1 MTTTSSPA
9 GVKNDPPDVVCS
21 ERIKFRKLHSQNIVH
36 RLRYREM
43 GLGVKSPQH
52 SVRVFYQNVYPNMT
66 VVNVEKPPCYLRK
79 FSPDGRF
86 LIAFSSDQAS
96 LEIYQYMGCAAA
108 ASLFQEWEDTE
119 LIINDGTGGRSYEI
133 RSQIFDKLFKLRHVV
148 NMENN
153 EKQLNRECSL
163 FTNDGRYVIIGA
175 AVFIPEENRPH
186 FYELYTNNEAIK
198 PTASCPLED
207 YTLYI
212 IDLHNGRISDSKD
225 FKVDKIILSHN
236 QGVYLYN
243 DTLAILSIQHQTV
256 YIYSIAEG
264 TFIMERTIGRFCCP
278 DESYLYGLGTVTG
291 RSNSNTNL
299 RAFREP
305 TINSL
310 KHRMLVFLFH
320 QAKVKVDAGEDK
332 LALRKFYRRFDEY
345 RNLRMW
351 KMQLLDDDHL
361 LIKYASEDVV
371 TLKIIEPNN
380 HSSIFVIYN
389 IWKNQII
396 GIYGNQSHELL
407 FLYENFCDSFRNA
420 NLAHQTQF
428 TCSPSNNIY
437 SNLIHQR
444 FKQTM
449 IGARGGGVQ
458 EATKRILAQL
468 PISAQSYSSSPYLDL
483 SLFSYDDKWVSAME
497 RPKAC
502 AEFPIRFFARDSGL
516 LKFRIY
522 AGVQNQQPSSS
533 SRRLVAFTFHPTEP
547 FAISVQRI
555 NTDYIANFH
564 IRHAGARVNR

>member
-1 MTTTSSPA
+1 MTTTASSC
-9 GVKNDPPDVVCS
+9 DPTEIVCS
-21 ERIKFRKLHSQNIVH
+21 ERIKFRRLRSQNIVH

-43 GLGVKSPQH
+43 GLSVKSPQH
-52 SVRVFYQNVYPNMT
+52 SVREFYQNVYPNLT

-79 FSPDGRF
+79 FSPDGRL

-96 LEIYQYMGCAAA
+96 LEIYQYMGCSAA
-108 ASLFQEWEDTE
+108 ASLFQESEDTE
-119 LIINDGTGGRSYEI
+119 LIMNDGTGGRSYDI
-133 RSQIFDKLFKLRHVV
+133 RSQIFDRLFKLRHIV

-207 YTLYI
+207 FTLYI

-278 DESYLYGLGTVTG
+278 DESYLYCIGTTGG
-291 RSNSNTNL
+291 RSGSNTNL

-320 QAKVKVDAGEDK
+320 QAKVKVDTEEDK

-371 TLKIIEPNN
+371 TLKTIEPNN
-380 HSSIFVIYN
+380 HSSMFVIYH
-389 IWKNQII
+389 IWKNRII
-396 GIYGNQSHELL
+396 GIYGNQSQDLL
-407 FLYENFCDSFRNA
+407 YLYENFCDSFRNA

-522 AGVQNQQPSSS
+522 AGVQNQQASSS

-564 IRHAGARVNR
+564 IRHAGARLQR

>member
-1 MTTTSSPA
+1 MNSSTSS
-9 GVKNDPPDVVCS
+9 KNDPQDVVCS
-21 ERIKFRKLHSQNIVH
+21 ERIKFRRLHSQNIVH

-52 SVRVFYQNVYPNMT
+52 MVREFYQNVYPNLT
-66 VVNVEKPPCYLRK
+66 IVNVEKPPCYLRK

-96 LEIYQYMGCAAA
+96 LEIYQYMGCSAA
-108 ASLFQEWEDTE
+108 ASLFQDWEDTE
-119 LIINDGTGGRSYEI
+119 LIINDGTGGRSYDI
-133 RSQIFDKLFKLRHVV
+133 RSQIFDKLFKIRHIV

-198 PTASCPLED
+198 PTATCPLED

-212 IDLHNGRISDSKD
+212 IDLQNGRISDSKD

-278 DESYLYGLGTVTG
+278 DESYLYGLGTATG
-291 RSNSNTNL
+291 RSGNFFNL

-320 QAKVKVDAGEDK
+320 QAKIKVDTDEDT

-371 TLKIIEPNN
+371 TLKIVETNIQN
-380 HSSIFVIYN
+380 SIFVIYN
-389 IWKNQII
+389 IWKSQII
-396 GIYGNQSHELL
+396 GIYGNQSPELL

-444 FKQTM
+444 FKQTL

-458 EATKRILAQL
+458 EATKRILVQL

-564 IRHAGARVNR
+564 IRHAGARVLR